1 MYETFFGFRER
12 PFNITPDPRFLFFS
26 ENHRDAMDAL
36 TYGIESRAGFI
47 ELVGEVGCGKTT
59 LCRAVLSRLPSH
71 VETALVLNPCLS
83 ETQLMQAILSDLG
96 SPFRSRDRLQLIER
110 LNEYLLD
117 KMRRG
122 INVVVI
128 LDEAQQMT
136 PALLEQV
143 RLLSNLETDQHKL
156 MQIVLSGQPELEKRL
171 LEPRLRQLRQRI
183 MLKCRLHPLGEEDTD
198 RYIRHRISVAGAPGA
213 AEFDAVA
220 VRMIHGHARG
230 IPRLINKLCDR
241 ALLAAFAAS
250 TRVVGRREAKRAVEE
265 MEDLT

>member
-1 MYETFFGFRER
+1 MYRAFFGLRER

-26 ENHRDAMDAL
+26 DNHREAMDAM

-59 LCRAVLSRLPSH
+59 LCRAVLSHLPTC
-71 VETALVLNPCLS
+71 VETALVLNPCLT
-83 ETQLMQAILSDLG
+83 ETQLVQAILSDLG
-96 SPFRSRDRLQLIER
+96 CPFRSRDRLQLIER

-117 KMRRG
+117 KMRKG

-183 MLKCRLHPLGEEDTD
+183 MMKCRLHPLNEQDTG
-198 RYIRHRISVAGAPGA
+198 RYIQHRLSVAGAKEGVEFEA
-213 AEFDAVA
+213 AA
-220 VRMIHGHARG
+220 VRLIHSHARG

-241 ALLAAFAAS
+241 ALLAAYAAES
-250 TRVVGRREAKRAVEE
+250 LRVGRTEARRAVVE